1 MTDKE
6 RLIEFLRENITEDE
20 IGSAWETIAEWRCPL
35 SMADDALYH
44 QIEDLVQEFAD
55 DNDLGEDFVDLM
67 DIEELFEQ
75 L

>member
-35 SMADDALYH
+35 SMADDALYC
-44 QIEDLVQEFAD
+44 QIEDLVREFAD

-67 DIEELFEQ
+67 DIEDLFEQ

>member
-1 MTDKE
+1 MTNKQK
-6 RLIEFLRENITEDE
+6 LVEFLRENISDDE
-20 IGSAWETIAEWRCPL
+20 IGSAWETISEWRCPL
-35 SMADDALYH
+35 SLADECLYSK
-44 QIEDLVQEFAD
+44 IESLVEEFAD